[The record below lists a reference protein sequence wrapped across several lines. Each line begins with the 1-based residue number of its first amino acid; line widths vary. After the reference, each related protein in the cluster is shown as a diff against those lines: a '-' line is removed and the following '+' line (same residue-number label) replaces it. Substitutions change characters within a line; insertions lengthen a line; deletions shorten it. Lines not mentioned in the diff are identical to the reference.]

1 MSGLETLLA
10 SAFTSLTT
18 TGTAAATTTAATTA
32 GATTAGAITAS
43 SIPAIAGGTAQALSG
58 AGITSGFAAPAAGLG
73 TVVTG
78 AATLAGAASQLLTS
92 APKIEVP
99 QAPTR
104 DDSQLE
110 AERRAKLLRRR
121 GRAATLLTSPSGVQS
136 SPTLG
141 APSLT
146 GYG

>member
-1 MSGLETLLA
+1 
-10 SAFTSLTT
+10 
-18 TGTAAATTTAATTA
+18 
-32 GATTAGAITAS
+32 
-43 SIPAIAGGTAQALSG
+43 
-58 AGITSGFAAPAAGLG
+58 
-73 TVVTG
+73 
-78 AATLAGAASQLLTS
+78 LAGAGSQLLTS
-92 APKIEVP
+92 APKIDVP

-104 DDSQLE
+104 DDAQLE
-110 AERRAKLLRRR
+110 ADRRSNLARRR